1 MTIELRSLTHAFGSQ
16 KIFERVSVAL
26 PPAQTL
32 ALIGP
37 SGGGKSTLLRLLAGL
52 IVPDAGEILIE
63 NRAVPRAEKELRNY
77 RRHLG
82 LVFQAYNL
90 FPHLTSLANVMLPL
104 TAAHNRTAEEA
115 QLIAEELLARLGLQD
130 HRHKHPAQLSGGQRQ
145 RVAIARALAI
155 RPRLLLLDEPTSAL
169 DPEMTAEVLD
179 LIEELKSGGT
189 PFVIVTH
196 AMGFARRV
204 ADHVAFV
211 GAQNIIE
218 HNSAAEFFSAP
229 KTEPVQRFLER
240 VLKY

>member
-1 MTIELRSLTHAFGSQ
+1 MTIELRSLTHSFGAQ
-16 KIFERVSVAL
+16 KIFDRVDVHFPA
-26 PPAQTL
+26 AQTL

-52 IVPDAGEILIE
+52 IVPDEGEILIE
-63 NRAVPRAEKELRNY
+63 NRAVPRTEKELRNY

-104 TAAHNRTAEEA
+104 TAAHNRSEEEA
-115 QLIAEELLARLGLQD
+115 QFMAEELLTRLGLQD

-179 LIEELKSGGT
+179 LIEELKAGGT

-211 GAQNIIE
+211 GAQKILE
-218 HNSAAEFFSAP
+218 HGPAAEFFSAP
-229 KTEPVQRFLER
+229 KTESVQRFLER